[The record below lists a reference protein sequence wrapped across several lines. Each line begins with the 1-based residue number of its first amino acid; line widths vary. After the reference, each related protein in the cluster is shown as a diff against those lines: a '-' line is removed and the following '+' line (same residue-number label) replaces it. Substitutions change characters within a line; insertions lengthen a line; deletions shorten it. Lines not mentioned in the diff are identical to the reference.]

1 MVPVLHPEEID
12 GLITMKEAIRVV
24 EAGFRLRDKDA
35 SRAA

>member
-24 EAGFRLRDKDA
+24 EAGVPAVSSSSGL
-35 SRAA
+35 